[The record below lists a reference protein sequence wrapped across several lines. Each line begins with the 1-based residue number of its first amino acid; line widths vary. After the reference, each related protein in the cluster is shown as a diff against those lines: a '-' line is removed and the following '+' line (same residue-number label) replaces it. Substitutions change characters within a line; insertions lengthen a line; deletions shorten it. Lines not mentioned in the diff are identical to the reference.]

1 MKTISPVEEK
11 EESYNYKK
19 DSLTSPSQVLG
30 KLIENSIDAESS
42 NIDIRIELNG
52 LNIIEV
58 KDNGI
63 AMSPQEMIASVEKGS
78 KIRNLKKKI
87 FSSDGKSLN
96 RISKV
101 SKLEIISKEKN
112 KTRGAV
118 LNISNDKIHPVKECY
133 ADIGTKIQVRDLF
146 YNNANIRDIIRNSK
160 NDDLLKII
168 NTYAL
173 AFPSISFTAKLNNK
187 IILDA
192 PKEDRLS
199 KNIFVSRIRNVL
211 GSKIIKSIIN
221 YKNETNELR
230 INFFYSNES
239 NSFKKKNY
247 QFMFINNRP
256 VYEEIIINMIND
268 LYKQTFSETNY
279 PAFVLFIESK
289 EELLNIS
296 KISNDKINIEN
307 KDIVKILK
315 SLLLNAFAEEIYKD
329 KDKNSKNINLLDNPV
344 GFHNKYEISQSNNG
358 LIIKDKDK
366 NKKIEITLESLKKF
380 FSKS

>member
-19 DSLTSPSQVLG
+19 DSLTSTSQVLG

-78 KIRNLKKKI
+78 KIRNLNKKI

-173 AFPSISFTAKLNNK
+173 AFPNISFTAKLNNK

-230 INFFYSNES
+230 INFFYSNKS

>member
-19 DSLTSPSQVLG
+19 DSLTSTSQVLG

-78 KIRNLKKKI
+78 KIRNLNKKI

-146 YNNANIRDIIRNSK
+146 YNNANIRDIIKNSK